1 MVSLPPRNPGSGS
14 HVEPRAVGGPRPEKG
29 AKPEAVRY
37 MLACWAVMIAGE
49 LLHQLLTVISVVI
62 DPAPLKESAKQATKG
77 QGDALSD
84 ATLNAGM
91 WATVV
96 VAGLIQLAIIGV
108 FAAGLSAVSSQKKW
122 APGARRMLQLF
133 AVFFAIRAAALYV
146 ALPSSTAV
154 PVAFFAADGIIQIIL
169 AVAGVLG
176 VIYSSQKESRDYVEA
191 GADTKPGGGAGGPA
205 R

>member
-14 HVEPRAVGGPRPEKG
+14 HVEPRAVAGPRPEKG

-37 MLACWAVMIAGE
+37 MLACWAVMIAAE

-62 DPAPLKESAKQATKG
+62 DPAPLKESAKQAAKG
-77 QGDALSD
+77 QGDVLSD
-84 ATLNAGM
+84 TTLNAGM

-96 VAGLIQLAIIGV
+96 VAALIQLAIIGV

-122 APGARRMLQLF
+122 APRARRMLQIF

-146 ALPSSTAV
+146 ALPTSTAI
-154 PVAFFAADGIIQIIL
+154 PVVFFAVDGIIQIVV

-191 GADTKPGGGAGGPA
+191 GGGPGA
-205 R
+205 AAGPAKPAS

>member
-14 HVEPRAVGGPRPEKG
+14 HVEPRAVAGPRPEKG

-37 MLACWAVMIAGE
+37 MLACWAVMIAAE

-62 DPAPLKESAKQATKG
+62 DPAPLKESAKQAAKG

-84 ATLNAGM
+84 TTVNAGM

-96 VAGLIQLAIIGV
+96 VAALIQLAIIGV

-122 APGARRMLQLF
+122 APRARRMLQIF

-146 ALPSSTAV
+146 ALPTSTAI
-154 PVAFFAADGIIQIIL
+154 PVVFFAADGIIQIVV

-191 GADTKPGGGAGGPA
+191 GGGPGA
-205 R
+205 AAGPANPAS

>member
-14 HVEPRAVGGPRPEKG
+14 HVEPRAVAGPRPEKG
-29 AKPEAVRY
+29 AMPEAVRY
-37 MLACWAVMIAGE
+37 MLACWAVMIAAE

-62 DPAPLKESAKQATKG
+62 DPAPLKESAKQAAKG
-77 QGDALSD
+77 QGDVLSD
-84 ATLNAGM
+84 TTLNAGM

-96 VAGLIQLAIIGV
+96 VAALIQLAIIGV

-122 APGARRMLQLF
+122 APRARRMLQIF
-133 AVFFAIRAAALYV
+133 AVFFAIRAVALYV
-146 ALPSSTAV
+146 ALPTSTAI
-154 PVAFFAADGIIQIIL
+154 PVVFFAVDGIIQIVV

-191 GADTKPGGGAGGPA
+191 GGGPGA
-205 R
+205 AAGPANPAS

>member
-1 MVSLPPRNPGSGS
+1 
-14 HVEPRAVGGPRPEKG
+14 
-29 AKPEAVRY
+29 
-37 MLACWAVMIAGE
+37 
-49 LLHQLLTVISVVI
+49 
-62 DPAPLKESAKQATKG
+62 
-77 QGDALSD
+77 
-84 ATLNAGM
+84 M

-96 VAGLIQLAIIGV
+96 VAGLIQLVIIGV

-146 ALPSSTAV
+146 AMPSSTAV
-154 PVAFFAADGIIQIIL
+154 PVAFFAADGIIQIVL

-191 GADTKPGGGAGGPA
+191 GGGPGA
-205 R
+205 AAGPANPAS